1 MAFCTSCGAQVKG
14 AFCEQ
19 CGKPVGAAAAGSA
32 PAVAPSAPP
41 AMTPPPMSP
50 PPMQAAPVGAAP
62 QMATKKTNPLVWILL
77 VVLGLIAVGMV
88 GCGIFVWYV
97 ARNPGVALAKM
108 ITASNPDLDVVSTD
122 TGAGTMTIRD
132 KKTGEEVTMS
142 FDDIKGGKF
151 RMRAIGKH
159 GEVANVEIGAGAGK
173 VPSWVP
179 VYPGARAQG
188 NFTATGDD
196 GSGRG
201 AGGVVTYE
209 SPDAPEKVTE
219 FFKDKVNSLGM
230 KMVSE
235 FASAEGGMM
244 IAQDEDEKRTLHVS
258 VGKTGSGST
267 IGVTFGEKK

>member
-19 CGKPVGAAAAGSA
+19 CGKPLGAAAAGSA
-32 PAVAPSAPP
+32 PAAAP
-41 AMTPPPMSP
+41 AMTPPPMSA
-50 PPMQAAPVGAAP
+50 PPMQPAPVGAPP

-77 VVLGLIAVGMV
+77 AVLGLIAVGVV
-88 GCGIFVWYV
+88 GCGIFVWYI

-142 FDDIKGGKF
+142 FDDIKAGKF
-151 RMRAIGKH
+151 KMRAIGKH

-188 NFTATGDD
+188 TISATGDD

-201 AGGVVTYE
+201 AGGVVSYE
-209 SPDAPEKVTE
+209 SSDPPEKVTD
-219 FFKDKVNSLGM
+219 FYKVKVNSLGM
-230 KMVSE
+230 KVVTE
-235 FASAEGGMM
+235 FAGAEGGMM
-244 IAQDEDEKRTLHVS
+244 IAQDDDEKRTLHVT
-258 VGKTGSGST
+258 VGKSGSGST
-267 IGVTFGEKK
+267 IGVTFGEKR